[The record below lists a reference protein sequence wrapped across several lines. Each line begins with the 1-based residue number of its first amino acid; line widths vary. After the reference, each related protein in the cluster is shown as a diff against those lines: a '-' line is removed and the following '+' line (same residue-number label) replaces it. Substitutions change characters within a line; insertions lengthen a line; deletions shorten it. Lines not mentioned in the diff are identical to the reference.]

1 MNNTLGDVM
10 GDTFECPTRDFK
22 NAAAAARTVAVN
34 IPADIAE
41 SYQTIY
47 GGDWQAQVI
56 GDLTFFVESQKQ
68 RQAQVGHLFP
78 LPEPGEDVPLPALT

>member
-1 MNNTLGDVM
+1 MNNTLGGIM
-10 GDTFECPTRDFK
+10 GDTFECPTKDFK

-41 SYQTIY
+41 FYQSEF
-47 GGDWQAQVI
+47 GREWQEQII
-56 GDLTFFVESQKQ
+56 GDLNFFVESQKQ

-78 LPEPGEDVPLPALT
+78 LPEPGEDMPPPSLT